1 MDNNQNNFNQNN
13 QQNNGWSYDNGQFY
27 TPVPPIDNNAMQA
40 NQTASSSQTLGIVGL
55 IVSLI
60 CCPLIGIILGII
72 AISKASTAKNMLG
85 YEPSEAKTGR
95 VCGIIAIVLGA
106 LSMISSII
114 IYVVYMAM
122 IMEMMESGLMACLP
136 FLL

>member
-27 TPVPPIDNNAMQA
+27 TPVSPIDNNAMQA

-55 IVSLI
+55 IVSLV

-122 IMEMMESGLMACLP
+122 IMELMESSLMAFLP
-136 FLL
+136 FFL